1 MMTNPRVRIEWFRQ
15 LIESNGEPI
24 SIVSVSSGRFVG
36 VNSAFFRMTG
46 FNARETISKT
56 PFEMGFLVDRTAY
69 ARFLRS
75 PTAENGY
82 EFECRT
88 KEGQVRLAQTTTIA
102 IDVAG
107 QACLVVIWRD
117 ITERKQF
124 ENDMARARD
133 LALESAR
140 LKSEFLSNIS
150 HELRTPL
157 NGIVGMSQLLIDTA
171 LSREQREYANTI
183 ETCSGILLKLVCDIL
198 DFSKVSSGQLRFEEI
213 SFNLRDVVETV
224 VALCA
229 VQAAAKNLELTST
242 IDTSIQSELI
252 GDPHRLG
259 EILTN
264 LVNNAVKFT
273 ESGAV
278 TVSVALQ
285 KLTNDSTILRF
296 EVRDTGIGI
305 SRANLDRVFQPF
317 VQADGSTTRKYG
329 GTGLGLAICAKLVTL
344 MNGNIGVVS
353 SPGLGSTFHFTARFG
368 HPRSEPDQSS
378 ATLQDLCSPA
388 QDANMP
394 LPASE
399 TSDQA
404 DREQVRILVVED
416 VMVNQLVMRR
426 QLEKLGYTN
435 VGNAENGLEALE
447 TLAKTTYDIVLMD
460 CEMPVLDGRE
470 ATIRFRRN
478 EQGQRHTPVI
488 AITAKALAD
497 DREKCVA
504 AGMDDYISKPIRL
517 EELAGVLDRWRP
529 RVEKAVQTR
538 SQSVIRANA

>member
-1 MMTNPRVRIEWFRQ
+1 
-15 LIESNGEPI
+15 
-24 SIVSVSSGRFVG
+24 
-36 VNSAFFRMTG
+36 
-46 FNARETISKT
+46 
-56 PFEMGFLVDRTAY
+56 
-69 ARFLRS
+69 
-75 PTAENGY
+75 
-82 EFECRT
+82 
-88 KEGQVRLAQTTTIA
+88 
-102 IDVAG
+102 
-107 QACLVVIWRD
+107 
-117 ITERKQF
+117 
-124 ENDMARARD
+124 
-133 LALESAR
+133 
-140 LKSEFLSNIS
+140 
-150 HELRTPL
+150 
-157 NGIVGMSQLLIDTA
+157 
-171 LSREQREYANTI
+171 
-183 ETCSGILLKLVCDIL
+183 
-198 DFSKVSSGQLRFEEI
+198 
-213 SFNLRDVVETV
+213 
-224 VALCA
+224 
-229 VQAAAKNLELTST
+229 
-242 IDTSIQSELI
+242 
-252 GDPHRLG
+252 
-259 EILTN
+259 
-264 LVNNAVKFT
+264 
-273 ESGAV
+273 V

-285 KLTNDSTILRF
+285 KLNSDSTILRF

-353 SPGLGSTFHFTARFG
+353 SLGLGSTFHFTARFE
-368 HPRSEPDQSS
+368 HPRSEPDQSG
-378 ATLQDLCSPA
+378 ATRQDLCSPA

-399 TSDQA
+399 TTDQA

-447 TLAKTTYDIVLMD
+447 TLARTTYDIVLMD

-478 EQGQRHTPVI
+478 EQGQRRTPVI

-529 RVEKAVQTR
+529 KVEKAVENR
-538 SQSVIRANA
+538 G